1 MKFEMGMRKFLEA
14 ALFEFGNIK
23 PVFLLAFFLVGCVTQ
38 EPIEGTVGQSLITAD
53 ANTLKNVSSPARAE
67 PEPINFGE
75 NYDTN
80 RDTSSDIEIRGT
92 GRFIGRGKT
101 RNAPAFANQNGDINL
116 HFVDADV
123 ADVAKAVLG
132 DLLKLNYVISPKVKG
147 SLTLNTNRPI
157 RRIDVLPSL
166 QTALLLAGATA
177 VEVKGVWRVVPRS
190 DAPFQGRP
198 ISSQF
203 PVGKRSSSF
212 AVEIVQ
218 LNFVAAAEM
227 KRLLAPLVPSEN
239 ILRVDSSANLLVL
252 GGDAEERDAMRDQI
266 SIFDVDWMAGMSFA
280 FVRLYEAD
288 AKIIADELHEIL
300 GKETGRIRGL
310 VRIVPVERLN
320 ALLLISPQ
328 ISYLNRLK
336 VWVQKLDR
344 GPNSYDGLQLYVYR
358 VQNGKAADITQILG
372 RIFGKLSGSNVN
384 ALSSNQS
391 GSNISAEGVSLTH
404 ASQSTAYY
412 DGSGSNNT
420 RGRGTFKNR
429 SVPHFTADEANN
441 SILILSTKS
450 QYANIKSTLKRL
462 DIRPLQVLIET
473 TIAEVTLSDELKYG
487 VQYYLQSG
495 NFSVLR
501 TATTSLAPA
510 VPVPGFAMLFSAG
523 KNEIILDL
531 LESKTKVRLLSTPHM
546 MVLNNQTATLQVGN
560 EVPVKTQ
567 STTNVQTTDATIV
580 SSIEYRNTGVLMTL
594 TPRVNDSGLVLLDI
608 VQEVSDV
615 SQTTTSGID
624 SPSFTQRKFTSSIA
638 IQDGETVALGGLIS
652 DSRVTSRIGIPLLS
666 EIPYFGS
673 LFSTSSETGGR
684 TELLVLITPHV
695 IRTDEDSRGIT
706 REIREKMKSIS
717 PIGNLVQ

>member
-1 MKFEMGMRKFLEA
+1 MIFEMGMLKFLEA
-14 ALFEFGNIK
+14 VLFEFGSIK
-23 PVFLLAFFLVGCVTQ
+23 PIFLLALFLVGCVTQ
-38 EPIEGTVGQSLITAD
+38 EPIEGGVGQSHKSTD
-53 ANTLKNVSSPARAE
+53 ANTVRSVSSPARAQ

-80 RDTSSDIEIRGT
+80 RDTSSDIEVRGT
-92 GRFIGRGKT
+92 GRFIGGGGI
-101 RNAPAFANQNGDINL
+101 RNAPAFANRNGDINL

-147 SLTLNTNRPI
+147 TLTLNTNRPI
-157 RRIDVLPSL
+157 KRIDVLPSL

-177 VEVKGVWRVVPRS
+177 VEVKGVWRVVPRK

-198 ISSQF
+198 ISSQYQ
-203 PVGKRSSSF
+203 VGKRSSSF

-218 LNFVAAAEM
+218 LNFVAATEM

-288 AKIIADELHEIL
+288 ANIIADELHEIL

-344 GPNSYDGLQLYVYR
+344 GPDSYDGLQLYVYR

-372 RIFGKLSGSNVN
+372 RIFGKLSGSN
-384 ALSSNQS
+384 QS
-391 GSNISAEGVSLTH
+391 GSSINVEGVPLAQ
-404 ASQSTAYY
+404 ASQAAAYF
-412 DGSGSNNT
+412 DGSGDNNA
-420 RGRGTFKNR
+420 RGRGAFKNK
-429 SVPHFTADEANN
+429 SVPQFTADEPNN

-501 TATTSLAPA
+501 TATTSLTPA

-523 KNEIILDL
+523 KNEVILDL
-531 LESKTKVRLLSTPHM
+531 LESKTKVRLLSAPHM

-567 STTNVQTTDATIV
+567 STTNVQSADGTIV

-594 TPRVNDSGLVLLDI
+594 TPRVNDNGLVLLDI

-652 DSRVTSRIGIPLLS
+652 DSRVTSRVGLPLLS
-666 EIPYFGS
+666 EIPYLGS

-695 IRTDEDSRGIT
+695 IRTNEDSRGVT
-706 REIREKMKSIS
+706 REIREKMKAIS
-717 PIGNLVQ
+717 PIVNLVQ